1 MASRQGG
8 VGSAGS
14 RSRAGMCS
22 QMKALCAQR
31 CQNSVVLGGGTWVG
45 ASSGLSG
52 MLWAVTAFTVNKQVV
67 SQVKLSGRI
76 VMVRMGGTP
85 VGCGWRKGIT

>member
-8 VGSAGS
+8 VGSADS

-31 CQNSVVLGGGTWVG
+31 CQNSAVLGGGTWVG

-52 MLWAVTAFTVNKQVV
+52 MLWAVAAVRVNKQVV

-76 VMVRMGGTP
+76 IMVRRGGTP